1 MRKALANM
9 VACFLILTLAA
20 CGGNNENAAPTDNG
34 LTETGV
40 APSEELVI
48 KATNYSFDQKE
59 YHLKKGVPVKIIFDN
74 VEGNHGVLIPGLDL
88 HLDQENSSKVITP
101 DKAGKFEI
109 SCAIFCGA
117 GHTSMI
123 SEIIVE

>member
-1 MRKALANM
+1 MRKTLAIIIS
-9 VACFLILTLAA
+9 CFLILTLAA
-20 CGGNNENAAPTDNG
+20 CGGNKDNADPTDNG

-59 YHLKKGVPVKIIFDN
+59 YHLKKDVPVKIIFDN
-74 VEGNHGVLIPGLDL
+74 AEGNHGVLIPGLNL
-88 HLDQENSSKVITP
+88 QLDQKKSSKVITP
-101 DKAGKFEI
+101 DKAGRYEI
-109 SCAIFCGA
+109 SCSIFCGP
-117 GHTSMI
+117 GHTTMI

>member
-1 MRKALANM
+1 MRKTLAIIIS
-9 VACFLILTLAA
+9 CFLILSLAA
-20 CGGNNENAAPTDNG
+20 CGGNNDNAAPTNSG

-48 KATNYSFDQKE
+48 KATNYNFDQKE

-74 VEGNHGVLIPGLDL
+74 AEGNHGVLIPGLNL
-88 HLDQENSSKVITP
+88 QLDQKNSSKVITP
-101 DKAGKFEI
+101 DKAGTYEI
-109 SCAIFCGA
+109 TCSVFCGT

-123 SEIIVE
+123 SKIIVE